1 MPVRGLDRAVLVA
14 DAGVVAGRL
23 HAVVAAELGV
33 ARRLV
38 LLAREIAVGRREP
51 VGAMFA
57 RHAAELPKRFLKTL
71 GERGEALAAA
81 DRLDVLP
88 AAEGEPEMVEQMRE
102 RRAGNRHREAAAVGE
117 IRERLT
123 AGRVFLAEDE
133 LALRTLGRPPV
144 RDAPLQRA
152 QQPIGVA
159 AGMAALQLA
168 QDRGG
173 AQMRDGLQHRHEL
186 LPPDL
191 DEGVLTGAVA
201 PGPVLLAR

>member
-1 MPVRGLDRAVLVA
+1 
-14 DAGVVAGRL
+14 
-23 HAVVAAELGV
+23 
-33 ARRLV
+33 
-38 LLAREIAVGRREP
+38 
-51 VGAMFA
+51 
-57 RHAAELPKRFLKTL
+57 
-71 GERGEALAAA
+71 
-81 DRLDVLP
+81 
-88 AAEGEPEMVEQMRE
+88 MVEQMRE

-159 AGMAALQLA
+159 AGMAALQ
-168 QDRGG
+168 
-173 AQMRDGLQHRHEL
+173 HRHEL